1 MDIKAQITEAVE
13 KITKDEAL
21 QAQFKKDPVKAVEK
35 VLGVDLPDD
44 LMQKV
49 VVGVKGKLTA
59 DNLSGAVDQLKKLF

>member
-1 MDIKAQITEAVE
+1 MDIKEKITEAVE

-21 QAQFKKDPVKAVEK
+21 RAQFQKDPVKAVEK

-44 LMQKV
+44 LVEKV
-49 VVGVKGKLTA
+49 VAGVKGKMTA